1 MLFRSAKTTPLV
13 PGVPSVAEAGIAGYG
28 IESWWGVLVPTGTPK
43 DITAKLNSELVRILN
58 TQEVKDRFAALGVE
72 AVPSTQAQFG
82 QTINSEIAKFAK
94 LIKDVGIK
102 IE

>member
-1 MLFRSAKTTPLV
+1 MTRPFIHADEQVIAQYIQLFLRFAL
-13 PGVPSVAEAGIAGYG
+13 
-28 IESWWGVLVPTGTPK
+28 
-43 DITAKLNSELVRILN
+43 DI
-58 TQEVKDRFAALGVE
+58 DRFAALGVE

>member
-1 MLFRSAKTTPLV
+1 MFGF
-13 PGVPSVAEAGIAGYG
+13 PG
-28 IESWWGVLVPTGTPK
+28 
-43 DITAKLNSELVRILN
+43 
-58 TQEVKDRFAALGVE
+58 FAALGVE

-82 QTINSEIAKFAK
+82 QTINSEITKFAK

>member
-1 MLFRSAKTTPLV
+1 MKNEKGPFFILQVKVTPRSHKSEVVSYEERILKVRLRALPEK
-13 PGVPSVAEAGIAGYG
+13 GDANA
-28 IESWWGVLVPTGTPK
+28 
-43 DITAKLNSELVRILN
+43 ELVRILN
-58 TQEVKDRFAALGVE
+58 LQEVKDRFAGLGVE

-82 QTINSEIAKFAK
+82 QTINTEIAKFAK